1 MNLINIENLT
11 KVYTERKLFDGAS
24 FSLQDGEK
32 VGIIGVNGTGKT
44 TLLRMIMGEEETDE
58 GTVTTANHVVMR
70 YLPQHPEFEPEKSSL
85 ECVLEGNVTDENRWS
100 VESDAKAMMTR
111 LGIKDFMQPAG
122 QLSGGQRKRLALIS
136 VLLSP
141 ADILLLDEPTNHL
154 DNDMA
159 DWLEDYL
166 KKWRGALIMVTHDR
180 YFLDS
185 VCNRIVEIDKG
196 KIYSYQANYSG
207 YLELKTQ
214 RQEMETASERK
225 RQSILR
231 VELEWIQRGARARST
246 KQKARIQRYEEL
258 RDRENPAQDS
268 QMELSSIS
276 TRMGKTTVELENIC
290 KAYGDRKLIED
301 FSYIFLKGDRVGF
314 IGPNGCGKS
323 TLMKIIA
330 GIIPQD
336 SGQVIIGQ
344 TVKIGYYAQ
353 EIASEKNEDENEID
367 LSYMNPD
374 QRVIDYV
381 KDTAEYIQTVD
392 GVISASVLLERFL
405 FPPEK
410 QYSPIGKLSGG
421 EKKRLNLLRVL
432 ATSPNFILL
441 DEPTNNLDI
450 ATLTILEDYL
460 DRYEGIVVTVSHD
473 RYFLD
478 RTMKRIFAFEGDGK
492 LKQYEGGY
500 TDYVNRLAAEGRT
513 PGGNIAARSAGAD
526 ISGNSQNQKSEESVI
541 EKNDSTATW
550 KQKKKLKFSYKEQK
564 EYETIEDDIA
574 ALEQK
579 LEDLDNEMAENA
591 TNAAKLRELV
601 EKKENAEKMLEEK
614 MDRWEYL
621 EELAAKIAGQQS

>member
-70 YLPQHPEFEPEKSSL
+70 YLPQHLEFEPEKSSL

-344 TVKIGYYAQ
+344 TVKMGYYAQ

-574 ALEQK
+574 ALELK
-579 LEDLDNEMAENA
+579 LEDLDNEMAANA

-601 EKKENAEKMLEEK
+601 EEKENAEKMLEEK

>member
-70 YLPQHPEFEPEKSSL
+70 YLPQHPQFEPEKSSL

-344 TVKIGYYAQ
+344 TVKMGYYAQ

-574 ALEQK
+574 ALELK

>member
-314 IGPNGCGKS
+314 IGPNGYGKS

-344 TVKIGYYAQ
+344 TVKMGYYAQ